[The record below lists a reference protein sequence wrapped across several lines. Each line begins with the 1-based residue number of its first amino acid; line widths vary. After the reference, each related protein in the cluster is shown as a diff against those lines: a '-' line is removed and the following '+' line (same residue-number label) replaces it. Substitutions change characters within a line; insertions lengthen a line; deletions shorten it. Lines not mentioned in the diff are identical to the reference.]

1 MKTFEPALKNITI
14 YVKYAVLLLGQ
25 LWWKIGLLLIL
36 SSGHTA
42 FECKTATT
50 TAIGTLKNVF
60 AKNATYERTN
70 GWNVSP
76 MDDCLLQYFPFYK
89 VTYLQHQIITFC
101 LKQCESP
108 VFYSHC
114 QCFQAKTAA
123 IIFLQQI
130 HDDIKPS
137 KNYPILAFK
146 LTTSQSWA
154 SCHYNLTSEPAKWS
168 VNLLHGYEVRVW
180 IPLPVPVRTGKK
192 WENSLNRPLVLS

>member
-89 VTYLQHQIITFC
+89 VTYWISILGCMCKTWFC
-101 LKQCESP
+101 LSLCNHDTIPTQLHVKTCDAHVWTSGTNFINTCKNKRQIYNQDIWNHVNCIS
-108 VFYSHC
+108 
-114 QCFQAKTAA
+114 AKT
-123 IIFLQQI
+123 ICWKQ
-130 HDDIKPS
+130 
-137 KNYPILAFK
+137 
-146 LTTSQSWA
+146 
-154 SCHYNLTSEPAKWS
+154 
-168 VNLLHGYEVRVW
+168 R
-180 IPLPVPVRTGKK
+180 
-192 WENSLNRPLVLS
+192 